1 MRIASFNVENL
12 FQRARALD
20 PANWEAGR
28 PALEH
33 QARLNAVLGR
43 PEYAD
48 DDKAEIVDLL
58 DALGLSASDA
68 GPLAVLRQNR
78 GRLLTRHPD
87 GQVEIT
93 ASGRAD
99 WVGWV
104 ELTKGPVDE
113 LSTRHTGQVI
123 SDLAPDV
130 LGTVEVEDRP
140 TLKTFSE
147 VLLPAVQAPA
157 YGHAMVIDGND
168 FRGID
173 VGVLLKEGHAITSM
187 VSHVDDI
194 DDEGT
199 IFSRDCPEYL
209 IEGPQGSRVLLLVN
223 HLKSK
228 GFGSQRANNARRRR
242 QAVRVAE
249 IYEAAR
255 AAGEDHVAV
264 IGDFNDTPDSEALRP
279 LLGETDLRDITESPR
294 FTSDGRPGTFRNGT
308 KGNKIDYVLLSPALF
323 AAASGGGIYRK
334 GVWGGKNG
342 TLWEHYPD
350 MSGPHQAASD
360 HAVIWA
366 DVDV

>member
-12 FQRARALD
+12 FERARALD
-20 PANWEAGR
+20 PSHWETGR
-28 PALEH
+28 PVLER
-33 QARLNAVLGR
+33 QARVNAVLGR
-43 PEYAD
+43 PEYSD

-78 GRLLTRHPD
+78 GHLLTRHPD
-87 GQVEIT
+87 GRVEIT

-123 SDLAPDV
+123 RDLAPDV

-140 TLKTFSE
+140 TLKGFSRVVLPE
-147 VLLPAVQAPA
+147 VGAPA
-157 YGHAMVIDGND
+157 YEHAMVIDGND
-168 FRGID
+168 DRGID
-173 VGVLLKEGHAITSM
+173 VGVLLKEGYEISAMT
-187 VSHVDDI
+187 SHVDDV
-194 DDEGT
+194 DDRGA
-199 IFSRDCPEYL
+199 IFSRDCPEYA
-209 IEGPQGSRVLLLVN
+209 IRGPGGFRLLLLVN

-228 GFGSQRANNARRRR
+228 GFGSQQANDARRRR
-242 QAVRVAE
+242 QAVRVAQL
-249 IYEAAR
+249 YEAAR

-264 IGDFNDTPDSEALRP
+264 VGDFNDSPESKALEP
-279 LLGETDLRDITESPR
+279 LLAGTDLRDITESPR
-294 FTSDGRPGTFRNGT
+294 FTNDGRPGTFRNGT
-308 KGNKIDYVLLSPALF
+308 KGTKIDYVLLSPSLF
-323 AAASGGGIYRK
+323 AVTSGGGIHRR

-350 MSGPHQAASD
+350 MAGPHQAASD
-360 HAVIWA
+360 HAAIWA
-366 DVDV
+366 DIEV